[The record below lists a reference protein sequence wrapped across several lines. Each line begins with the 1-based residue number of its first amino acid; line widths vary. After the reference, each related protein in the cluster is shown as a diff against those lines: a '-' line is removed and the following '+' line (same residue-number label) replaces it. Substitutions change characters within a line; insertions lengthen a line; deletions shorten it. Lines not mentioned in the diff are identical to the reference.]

1 MSARNNVEVLQP
13 LFLFLSY
20 DVGCETSVV
29 FKGHRTVN
37 LYHSFNS
44 IIVINHYLLGLKKL
58 Q

>member
-1 MSARNNVEVLQP
+1 MSAHDNVEILHP

-20 DVGCETSVV
+20 DVSCEISVV
-29 FKGHRTVN
+29 FKGHRTVD

-44 IIVINHYLLGLKKL
+44 NIVINHYLLSLKEL